1 MRSNTTKTTKKFNCY
16 EMHFQKSDTF
26 RGAFFMVKNKH
37 FKILVRM
44 QIKCYADLREH
55 GLSYLEAVRKN
66 KLDNDKKAYI

>member
-1 MRSNTTKTTKKFNCY
+1 
-16 EMHFQKSDTF
+16 
-26 RGAFFMVKNKH
+26 
-37 FKILVRM
+37 M